1 MTESPNVSGPDIP
14 GHAPLPFRARAL
26 FASAIR
32 ECSIERAMQR
42 SIRIS
47 TTGDGVHALLL
58 GSGAPDAVVRV
69 DLTRCRRLRV
79 LAVGKAANA
88 MLEAVLSR
96 LALPSEIDLQGIVIA
111 PSLPSSLPEGFQF
124 FHGGHPLPN
133 DASFAGARAV
143 LDLLAAIPAST
154 TPPSISPETVCL
166 FLLSGGASAM
176 MELPLDPDLS
186 LDDTIAFHR
195 ALIHSA
201 ASIAEINCVRKH
213 FSAVKGGRLAIAA
226 RAAACASLF
235 VSDVPTGH
243 LDALGSGPTVPDT
256 TTLDDCRAVLAGHA
270 LLARFP
276 ASVQRFFLDPAIPET
291 PKPGEFT
298 PHAVTLLDG
307 DSLAEAARQQAE
319 QLGFHAVVDNTC
331 DDWDCLAAAD
341 YLLARFRTLR
351 RVHPR
356 VCLISVGEITVAI
369 PNHRLVASSVGGR
382 NQHFALYAATRLEAS
397 DGSIAV
403 LSAGSDGI
411 DGNSPFAGAVV
422 EGCTLGD
429 ERLRSEARMALI
441 EFRATSLLQRVGAT
455 IRTGP
460 TGNNLRDL
468 RLLLAE

>member
-1 MTESPNVSGPDIP
+1 MTETPNVSGTVTP
-14 GHAPLPFRARAL
+14 GDAPLPVRARAL
-26 FASAIR
+26 FASALR
-32 ECSIERAMQR
+32 ECSIERAMER
-42 SIRIS
+42 SIRIATS
-47 TTGDGVHALLL
+47 GDGVRALLFCSD
-58 GSGAPDAVVRV
+58 GRDAIVRV
-69 DLTRCRRLRV
+69 DLTRCRHLRI
-79 LAVGKAANA
+79 LAIGKAAGV

-96 LALPSEIDLQGIVIA
+96 LALPPEIDLQGIVIA
-111 PSLPSSLPEGFQF
+111 PSLPSSLREGFQF
-124 FHGGHPLPN
+124 FLGGHPLPN

-143 LDLLAAIPAST
+143 LDLLAAIPPSAIRPSST
-154 TPPSISPETVCL
+154 PETVCL

-176 MELPLDPDLS
+176 MELPLDSAIS

-213 FSAVKGGRLAIAA
+213 FSGVKGGRLAIAA
-226 RAAACASLF
+226 RTAACVSLF

-256 TTLDDCRAVLAGHA
+256 TTLDDCRAILARHT

-276 ASVQRFFLDPAIPET
+276 ASVQRFFLDPALPET

-298 PHAVTLLDG
+298 AHAVTLLDG
-307 DSLAEAARQQAE
+307 NSLAEAARLQAE

-351 RVHPR
+351 QVYPR

-369 PNHRLVASSVGGR
+369 PNNRLVAASVGGR
-382 NQHFALYAATRLEAS
+382 NQHFALYAATRLQAS
-397 DGSIAV
+397 DGAIAV

-411 DGNSPFAGAVV
+411 DGNSSFAGAVV
-422 EGCTLGD
+422 DRCTL
-429 ERLRSEARMALI
+429 ENSRLRTEAQMALI

-455 IRTGP
+455 ISTGP

-468 RLLLAE
+468 RLLLGE